1 MTFSLRTILLIALV
15 IVLLAGGYGELRYR
29 NGWYDHSDHINAL
42 AADKRTKAE
51 KAIQPVEQKAA
62 QASEESK
69 IIYRTITR
77 NVVKYVQD
85 PNRTVCVFDESL
97 SGCGNA
103 LSTLPT
109 PSADLMQPP
118 SKASDAGKYS
128 DEDLQADVETAE
140 CLRQLRLD
148 KYRWQA
154 WYKAVI

>member
-85 PNRTVCVFDESL
+85 PNRTVCVFDDDSIR
-97 SGCGNA
+97 
-103 LSTLPT
+103 
-109 PSADLMQPP
+109 
-118 SKASDAGKYS
+118 
-128 DEDLQADVETAE
+128 
-140 CLRQLRLD
+140 LRQ
-148 KYRWQA
+148 QA
-154 WYKAVI
+154 IDAANAISGFDADPVQGQ